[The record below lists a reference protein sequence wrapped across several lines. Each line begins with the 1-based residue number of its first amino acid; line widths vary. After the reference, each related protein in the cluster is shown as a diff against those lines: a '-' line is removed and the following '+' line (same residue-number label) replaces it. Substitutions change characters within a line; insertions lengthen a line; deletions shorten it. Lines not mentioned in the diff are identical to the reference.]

1 MGTLRMRREPYWLH
15 MLLLAGAVATIFPF
29 LWMISTSLKQVQDV
43 YELVPTLIPRVW
55 RWENYPEVVARVPF
69 ARMYL
74 NTIMTAAARTLGEV
88 GFAAMAGYAFARIR
102 FPGRHALLVA
112 ILAVL
117 MIPPQVTMVPNYIFI
132 KDLGWLDSYQG
143 IVVPRLW
150 SAYGTFLFRQFF
162 LSMPEELVDASRID
176 GCIPPRAFLHVALP
190 LAQPVIAAFGFLS
203 LLYAWNDFLWP
214 LIVIQSTKMN
224 VLAVGV
230 SFFQDQNTT
239 NFPLTMAA
247 SSMAIVP
254 VLFVFA
260 LAQRHFVEGI
270 TLTGLK

>member
-1 MGTLRMRREPYWLH
+1 MKREPYWLH
-15 MLLLAGAVATIFPF
+15 VLLLAGAIITVFPF
-29 LWMISTSLKQVQDV
+29 LWMLSTSLKAVHEV

-55 RWENYPEVVARVPF
+55 RWSNYAEVVARIPF
-69 ARMYL
+69 GRIYL
-74 NTIMTAAARTLGEV
+74 NTVLTAVLRTVGEV

-102 FPGRHALLVA
+102 FPGRDALFVA
-112 ILAVL
+112 VLAVL
-117 MIPPQVTMVPNYIFI
+117 MIPPQVTMVPNYVLL
-132 KDLGWLDSYQG
+132 KELGWLDTYHG
-143 IVVPRLW
+143 VVIPRLW

-162 LSMPEELVDASRID
+162 MTIPEELVDATRID
-176 GCIPPRAFLHVALP
+176 GCIPPRAFVHVALP

-224 VLAVGV
+224 VLAVGI

-247 SSMAIVP
+247 STMAIMP
-254 VLFVFA
+254 VLFVFS
-260 LAQRHFVEGI
+260 LAQRYLVEGI
-270 TLTGLK
+270 TLTGMK